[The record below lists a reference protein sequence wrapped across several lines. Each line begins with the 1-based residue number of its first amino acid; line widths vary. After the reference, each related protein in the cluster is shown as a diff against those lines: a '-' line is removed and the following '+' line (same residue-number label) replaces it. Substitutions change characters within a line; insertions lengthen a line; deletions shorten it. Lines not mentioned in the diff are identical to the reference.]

1 MTRELRS
8 IMLAAL
14 LAGSASLAATAAL
27 AQDNND
33 RPNDHPAQKAE
44 PAKPDTA
51 KPPEAKA
58 PETKAPGAKPDEKAP
73 NSAQAMRPGDAAR
86 EGPAKPASPG
96 PSGHQPTPAAAHPGD
111 DAKRPDY
118 HVDRKVTTT
127 VRQHFS
133 TEIAHVDRSHRV
145 SFSIGVAV
153 PQTYVASIEPVPAE
167 LLVGI
172 APPPA
177 GYVVGYYDG
186 YMLVYDPQS
195 YVVID
200 VVDLLV

>member
-1 MTRELRS
+1 MTRDMRR

-14 LAGSASLAATAAL
+14 LAGSASLGGTAAL
-27 AQDNND
+27 AQDNS
-33 RPNDHPAQKAE
+33 DHPTSTQDKKAE
-44 PAKPDTA
+44 PAKPDAT
-51 KPPEAKA
+51 KPPQAKA
-58 PETKAPGAKPDEKAP
+58 PEAKPDEKAP
-73 NSAQAMRPGDAAR
+73 NSAQAMRPGDAPR
-86 EGPAKPASPG
+86 EGPAKPASAG
-96 PSGHQPTPAAAHPGD
+96 PAGHQPGRDQATPAASHPGND
-111 DAKRPDY
+111 SKRPDY

-145 SFSIGVAV
+145 SFSIGVVV

-167 LLVGI
+167 LLVGV

-177 GYVVGYYDG
+177 GYVTGYYDG

-200 VVDLLV
+200 VVDLL